1 MQWGEQH
8 AAVGALPLPGV
19 ADFIENSH
27 KVPLLLQGW
36 DSPQLILAVW
46 KLNVFFMDVIWAV
59 ERI

>member
-1 MQWGEQH
+1 MLLWGH
-8 AAVGALPLPGV
+8 CPCLVWLIS
-19 ADFIENSH
+19 IENSR

>member
-1 MQWGEQH
+1 MSSMLLWGH
-8 AAVGALPLPGV
+8 CPCLVWLIS
-19 ADFIENSH
+19 IENSR